1 MKKANNV
8 SIFITFLLSV
18 LGWAGIASLGG
29 KIVGK
34 GAAAFIARNP
44 KSRGRQFAGGFI
56 IGLFWSVMYIAGK
69 IVGGKI
75 ADVLIAAQRPDPDI
89 STPARAYNPGINT
102 EEDTDDEDIWEPS
115 IEMEPKMSGAQ
126 V

>member
-44 KSRGRQFAGGFI
+44 KSRGRQFAGGFF
-56 IGLFWSVMYIAGK
+56 IGLFWSVMYFAGK

-75 ADVLIAAQRPDPDI
+75 ADVLIAAQRPDPI
-89 STPARAYNPGINT
+89 PETSIPASAYNPGINT
-102 EEDTDDEDIWEPS
+102 EEDVDDEDIWEPS
-115 IEMEPKMSGAQ
+115 IEMEPKMSQ